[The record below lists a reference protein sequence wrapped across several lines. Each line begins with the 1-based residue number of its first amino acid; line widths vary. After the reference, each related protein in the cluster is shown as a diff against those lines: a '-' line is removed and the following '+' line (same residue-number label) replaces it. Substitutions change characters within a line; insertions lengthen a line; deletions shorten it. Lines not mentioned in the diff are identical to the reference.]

1 MKRIGDVS
9 RKRRLFGGEAR
20 MRWYARCRTTRF
32 ARRYSLAPLDGTEVL
47 WVGPAANG
55 VAGGDCI
62 CVVSAA

>member
-32 ARRYSLAPLDGTEVL
+32 ARRYSLAPLDITEVVR
-47 WVGPAANG
+47 VGPAANE
-55 VAGGDCI
+55 VAGDDCV
-62 CVVSAA
+62 CVVPAS